1 MWMDRKWNVFSL
13 YFIYQYL
20 IVLLQLGRAF
30 LFFFRIYFPR
40 SKVCLYPFV
49 LLTDRIE
56 SDYLFSLFLQMMQFS
71 SSSPFSVAAAPQW
84 TDFISMLDR
93 NKILS
98 DQKLKIDIQ
107 PPVCEMPLL
116 KASSLLLL
124 PSYILA
130 LHYIP
135 LWPASLWP
143 QIHSYRSKRDFF
155 AHTRRHTDKKPLV
168 LVSTF
173 LKVLLSCY
181 RNSLV
186 LSSNLEDL
194 NLKSG

>member
-1 MWMDRKWNVFSL
+1 MDRKWNVFSL

-20 IVLLQLGRAF
+20 IVLLQLGRAM
-30 LFFFRIYFPR
+30 FFFRIYFPR

-124 PSYILA
+124 LPSYILA

-135 LWPASLWP
+135 L
-143 QIHSYRSKRDFF
+143 
-155 AHTRRHTDKKPLV
+155 
-168 LVSTF
+168 
-173 LKVLLSCY
+173 
-181 RNSLV
+181 
-186 LSSNLEDL
+186 
-194 NLKSG
+194 